1 MKKLLMPAIILGLG
15 AGVAFAGNLN
25 SSAKKALVD
34 AYRFDNAQNLCV
46 KVENQQCSDIQSAE
60 VCTWAENSSVTL
72 HEQGETMCGDE
83 LYKIPQN

>member
-1 MKKLLMPAIILGLG
+1 MRKLLMPAIILGLG
-15 AGVAFAGNLN
+15 AGAAFAGNLN

-46 KVENQQCSDIQSAE
+46 KVAQQCSNIESPE
-60 VCTWAENSSVTL
+60 VCTWSENSAVTL